1 MKTSSSFLTLFGLIV
16 LVGAG
21 NGCAQAQTDTTAE
34 RRQTR
39 SQEKPERKKGAQVI
53 LITGTASGFGKAAAE
68 KLVANG
74 HVVYGGDINFEGNS
88 YLNNIGGHAL
98 ALDVT
103 DDAQVRAGVQ
113 RVIAEQGR
121 IDVLINNAGYGEFAT
136 IENIKIEDLKHQ
148 FDVNVFGYA
157 RLQQAVLPQMR
168 KQRSGR
174 IIIVSSVIGKFSL
187 PMLGWYSA
195 TKHAVEGM
203 SDALRQ
209 EVAQFNIDVVKIQP
223 GAANTGFGA
232 TAFARLKQSHVPDD
246 YRAMINA
253 SVKSLENN
261 FASAPGAEDTA
272 ETIVA
277 AIELVDPKITYI
289 TANANEIVRMRKEM
303 SEEAFYRMFSRE
315 EQNSQ
320 KKDVEKQ

>member
-1 MKTSSSFLTLFGLIV
+1 MKRNIGQAAAIGLIIFV
-16 LVGAG
+16 SVGAVL
-21 NGCAQAQTDTTAE
+21 AQPPATTTPKLEHSPPGAP
-34 RRQTR
+34 
-39 SQEKPERKKGAQVI
+39 SDRKSGAQVV

-68 KLVANG
+68 KLVAKG
-74 HVVYGGDINFEGNS
+74 HIVYGGDINVPGNA
-88 YLNNIGGHAL
+88 YLDAIGGHAL

-103 DDAQVRAGVQ
+103 KGEQVLAGVA

-136 IENIKIEDLKHQ
+136 IENIRIEDLKHQ

-157 RLQQAVLPQMR
+157 RLQQAVLPHMR

-187 PMLGWYSA
+187 PMLGWYAS

-209 EVAQFNIDVVKIQP
+209 EVGRFNIDVVKIQP

-232 TAFARLKQSHVPDD
+232 TAYARLNQSHIPED
-246 YRAMINA
+246 YRAMIDA
-253 SVKSLENN
+253 SVRSLEKS

-272 ETIVA
+272 ETIVDA
-277 AIELVDPKITYI
+277 VELVEPSIAYI
-289 TANANEIVRMRKEM
+289 TANASEIVRLRKEM
-303 SEEAFYRMFSRE
+303 SEEQFYQMFPQE
-315 EQNSQ
+315 
-320 KKDVEKQ
+320 